1 MVGIL
6 TWLAFFSLCSATPRD
21 TASLY
26 SCMIQP
32 VRDDG
37 AGGSLR
43 WKASAVLTPTSSC
56 PLPPTPPPH
65 CRNTGF
71 SFPVAFQYPLP
82 ALLLRLPRPVAG
94 ARRSRLKK

>member
-1 MVGIL
+1 MITKIMVRE
-6 TWLAFFSLCSATPRD
+6 LACGGAFSSVSSR
-21 TASLY
+21 Y

-56 PLPPTPPPH
+56 LLPPTPPPPH

-94 ARRSRLKK
+94 ARRRLKK

>member
-1 MVGIL
+1 MVGAL
-6 TWLAFFSLCSATPRD
+6 TCLAFFFLWSATPRG
-21 TASLY
+21 TASRY
-26 SCMIQP
+26 SCMTQP

-37 AGGSLR
+37 GGGSRR

-56 PLPPTPPPH
+56 LCSPPH

-82 ALLLRLPRPVAG
+82 ALLLRPVAG
-94 ARRSRLKK
+94 ARRRLKK